1 MQRPGF
7 ILLFGWLAIVP
18 QPASAKAAGVPS
30 KPVGVASHEGDRDSL
45 LRNLEDLSAGHLD
58 DVDLLR
64 RLAAAHAAT
73 GELEKAQ
80 QTIDRALAL
89 APNDHDIQ
97 LARANI
103 LLWQGR
109 LPAAEKQGQAIAR
122 SAPDYP
128 GLDTFNAALANRRS
142 ENRARL
148 SRASFSQSFSRVSF
162 SQGVRQ
168 DWTGQEAGL
177 GLSLDAATGFA
188 LQLDREQRLATDT
201 RLSARADRRIAGGLA
216 YFGISAT
223 PDADFR
229 ESWSVS
235 TGVEQR
241 LSTET
246 QLLLDARFAA
256 YRGSDVGVA
265 QAGIRQALGR
275 DLALTVRAIN
285 LFGGS
290 ETYRIGG
297 SAKLEYAPER
307 RTGYFASVASY
318 PDAEVGGT
326 RQLSS
331 VAAGVIAPVGQ
342 HLVLRATGEYEQRRD
357 SYTRKALTIGLGWKF
372 GSPR

>member
-1 MQRPGF
+1 MQRPSF

-18 QPASAKAAGVPS
+18 RPASAQAAGVTSAPIA
-30 KPVGVASHEGDRDSL
+30 VASPEDDRDRL
-45 LRNLEDLSAGHLD
+45 LRKLQDLSAKHLD
-58 DVDLLR
+58 DADLLR
-64 RLAAAHAAT
+64 RLAAAHAAS

-89 APNDHDIQ
+89 APNDRDIQ

-103 LLWQGR
+103 LLWQGKI
-109 LPAAEKQGQAIAR
+109 PAAERQGQAVAR
-122 SAPDYP
+122 SAPNYP
-128 GLDTFNAALANRRS
+128 GLDSFNAALANRRS

-148 SRASFSQSFSRVSF
+148 GRASFSQSFSRVSF
-162 SQGVRQ
+162 SHGVRQ
-168 DWTGQEAGL
+168 DWAGQEAGL

-201 RLSARADRRIAGGLA
+201 RLSARADHRIAGGFA

-223 PDADFR
+223 PNADFR
-229 ESWSVS
+229 ETWSLS
-235 TGVEQR
+235 TGAERR
-241 LSTET
+241 LSLET

-275 DLALTVRAIN
+275 DLVLTARAIN
-285 LFGGS
+285 LFGGGN
-290 ETYRIGG
+290 TYRIGG
-297 SAKLEYAPER
+297 SAKLDYAPEG
-307 RTGYFASVASY
+307 RTGYFASVSSY
-318 PDAEVGGT
+318 PDSEIGGT
-326 RQLSS
+326 RQLSG

-342 HLVLRATGEYEQRRD
+342 HFVLRVTSEYEQRRN